1 MRKYKIYGGLRSEA
15 PIFHGIYELN
25 NTKEALK
32 VAFYVAETE
41 YFKKSLIDQNLQT
54 YRDIAYK
61 YPTKNPSIILK
72 TYREEIVCPNIHY
85 HCEPIRE

>member
-15 PIFHGIYELN
+15 PVFHGIYELN
-25 NTKEALK
+25 NTKEALNF
-32 VAFYVAETE
+32 AFYAAETE
-41 YFKKSLIDQNLQT
+41 YFKKSLIDQGLQT

-72 TYREEIVCPNIHY
+72 IYREEAVYLNIHY
-85 HCEPIRE
+85 HCELIKE